1 MVKLR
6 ARCLL
11 VGETFHYQLPLIEGE
26 RSMQKLKLTTPTAV
40 SPAPICSQL
49 SRNCVHLII
58 LMVIMIITPSGLVG
72 DAAVGKTSLTQMFHS
87 DGMLFQKNY
96 SMVRALY
103 STP

>member
-11 VGETFHYQLPLIEGE
+11 VGETLSQLSLIEDE
-26 RSMQKLKLTTPTAV
+26 RSVRKLKLTTSAV
-40 SPAPICSQL
+40 SSAPKWSRL
-49 SRNCVHLII
+49 SRNCAHLII
-58 LMVIMIITPSGLVG
+58 LTVVIIIITLSGLVG

-103 STP
+103 SPP